1 MSTQSHQDK
10 VNLKPNLLPY
20 AHHVAAPKIQPV
32 DLTNFQQIA
41 NHKVNRTLQKRYQEI
56 VRQAEELQKDYEL
69 NQEVYSAKYSFEPLV
84 GETYHLYINEDNTK
98 SLSLITPS
106 QWKKK
111 HLYSVMLNADHT
123 WSKVDAE

>member
-56 VRQAEELQKDYEL
+56 LRQAEELQKDYEL

-84 GETYHLYINEDNTK
+84 GETYHLYINDDNTK

-123 WSKVDAE
+123 WSRVDVE